1 MSITSNVPFASQ
13 PAQSTPARVVAISAG
28 VQSPSRS
35 RALVG
40 AVVKAIAARHPVES
54 SFIDLA
60 AISPSIANA
69 NGRGDLP
76 AEVDTHFKSV
86 ETADL
91 LVVGSPIYKASY
103 TGRFKHFF
111 DLFEPTALSGIPV
124 VLTANGG
131 SDRHALA
138 LEHQFRPLFAFFGAI
153 ALPTGVY
160 GSDADLQHGE
170 IVSPTLR
177 SRIDLAA
184 AEAARF
190 LTANLRNAAQH
201 PNIRVAA
208 SA

>member
-1 MSITSNVPFASQ
+1 
-13 PAQSTPARVVAISAG
+13 
-28 VQSPSRS
+28 
-35 RALVG
+35 
-40 AVVKAIAARHPVES
+40 VKAIATRHPIEA

-60 AISPSIANA
+60 ALSPSIANA

-76 AEVDTHFKSV
+76 AEVDALFKAV
-86 ETADL
+86 EKADL

-170 IVSPTLR
+170 VISSALLN
-177 SRIDLAA
+177 RIDLAA
-184 AEAARF
+184 DEAARI
-190 LTANLRNAAQH
+190 LAANLRNFAHH